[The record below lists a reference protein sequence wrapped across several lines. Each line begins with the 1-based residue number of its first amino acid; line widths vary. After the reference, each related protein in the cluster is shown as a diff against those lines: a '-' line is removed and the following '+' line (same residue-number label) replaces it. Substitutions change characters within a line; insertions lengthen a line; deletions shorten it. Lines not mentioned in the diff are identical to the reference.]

1 MVQPESDHRGPEQ
14 PGRPLN
20 PQPPTAPQTVE
31 LDRQAAELAAL
42 RRVLSASRGTF
53 SLSVAICNS
62 PALRD
67 YLIGRLSADSP
78 GIQVLTLPAGVEDVF
93 DHARANSP
101 PAERTALFLV
111 NLEASLRSDQTEH
124 AVLRA
129 LNASR
134 EPWRTSVACP
144 VVFWLPEFAATLLS
158 VHARDFWAWCSHR
171 LEFVSED
178 TALAGGSME
187 QSSAALD
194 AVGNLDVDRKHFR
207 VAELQRRLKEAGNP
221 PPPEMAE
228 HVATWLN
235 ELGFLHFRLG
245 DWAQAEVM
253 LQKALAI
260 REKLGR
266 LAGVANAYGNL
277 AQIHQTRGDLDEAE
291 RMYRKALEIDE
302 NLGRLNGMAIWYGNL
317 GVLHKTRGDLDEA
330 VRMHRKALEID
341 EKLGSL
347 EGIAAHYGNLGLI
360 HRTRGDLDEAE
371 RMHRKAL
378 EMNEKLGRLVG
389 MASAYAALALVHQAR
404 GDLDDSERMHH
415 NALEIE
421 EKLGRLEGMARQ
433 YCNLGTIHQTRGD
446 LGEAERMLRKALEIH
461 EQLGHREGMASD
473 YANLASVQAHRG
485 DIAGARELGTKARNL
500 YARIGMP
507 QMVTKLQGWLDGL
520 PPSEGGEAKKKRG
533 QVDLTRQEKGSQE
546 KRSG

>member
-360 HRTRGDLDEAE
+360 YSTRGDLDEAE

-378 EMNEKLGRLVG
+378 EINEKAVSLEGMANEYGNLGLILRKRGDLEKAERMHHKALEICKKLGRLDG
-389 MASAYAALALVHQAR
+389 MAAQYGNLGLIYLTR
-404 GDLDDSERMHH
+404 GDLDQAERMHRK
-415 NALEIE
+415 ALGID
-421 EKLGRLEGMARQ
+421 EKLGRLEGMANQRS
-433 YCNLGTIHQTRGD
+433 NLGT
-446 LGEAERMLRKALEIH
+446 
-461 EQLGHREGMASD
+461 
-473 YANLASVQAHRG
+473 VQQQRG
-485 DIAGARELGTKARNL
+485 DIARARELWTRARDL
-500 YARIGMP
+500 YQQIGMP
-507 QMVTKLQGWLDGL
+507 HQVQRVQGWLDDL
-520 PPSEGGEAKKKRG
+520 PAE
-533 QVDLTRQEKGSQE
+533 DT
-546 KRSG
+546 